1 MVKGYTFTLAAV
13 RSKSYFL
20 AYAYIYKLYIY
31 IYLILYIYIN
41 EVIRYSKQLCLAYVD
56 IIIIIFY
63 ITYSYII
70 FIGIG

>member
-1 MVKGYTFTLAAV
+1 MHI
-13 RSKSYFL
+13 
-20 AYAYIYKLYIY
+20 YINYIY

-63 ITYSYII
+63 ISYSYII